1 MVDVTFGVLGPV
13 CIRVGGRPAAWP
25 RGKTGAVLASLL
37 LHVNTTVSRDR
48 LIASLWDA
56 PPSSAVANVQS
67 YITQLR
73 RMLPA
78 DARLLT
84 RGSGYA
90 LEAPPEQVDLL
101 VFDAEFQVARSE
113 AGRDEAEAATQRLQR
128 ALTLWRGR
136 PAEGSPLRG
145 DMLARVGEV
154 QEWHTQARLELA
166 ALKLSLGRPHDTLS
180 DLRRLLAEQ
189 PRRERVWYLLMRA
202 LVLCGRPDEAIE
214 AYRQACDALADGAGT
229 EPGQDLRRLRA
240 ELLGRETDA
249 GTPQRQSP
257 PVCLLPPDIVDFV
270 GRREELATAI
280 GTLRRH
286 QAQSTPDAALDGPMV
301 PVCVV
306 SGQGGVGKTAL
317 AVHLA
322 HRLRRDF
329 PDGQLHVNLRG
340 EGNHPADPEEV
351 LGRLLRALGAD
362 PAALP
367 AGLAQREELY
377 RGILANGRYLV
388 VLDDAHDEG
397 QVRPLLP
404 GTSGCAVLVTS
415 RRRLTGLP
423 AARVID
429 LPTMPP
435 QEAVDLL
442 RNIIG
447 AERAA
452 REPQNAARLVR
463 LCDCLPLAV
472 RIAGAKLA
480 ARPHWHLDQLVSR
493 LNDSSGPLSRLSHG
507 SQAVRASLAVGYQGL
522 RPEAQRL
529 FRLLGLLE
537 APDFAT
543 WPAAAL
549 LGMPYAEA
557 EDLMEELA
565 DIRLL
570 EVAGRDPTGQTRYR
584 LHDLT
589 RAYARECGEQRDGE
603 DERAAALRR
612 VLSAWLTLTRQ
623 AHVRLCGGDYRL
635 PRPTSPSWAAA
646 VDVAGR
652 HVLPDPLGWA
662 DAERAGIVAAVRQCA
677 ALGAHEIGWEL
688 AAAGLH
694 LFETRGHYD
703 EWRITHEIALPAAR
717 AAGDVR
723 GQAHMLNGLGRLFF
737 ARNDTRA
744 CEQSLKEALELF
756 EQAADRHGHA
766 LTLANMAE
774 FHRLRNRHD
783 QALACYER
791 ALVGLAEAGDRGTEI
806 SVLRGLGRMYFSQG
820 RLEHATSYTR
830 RAMRLAHDIGDVRAR
845 EFTRIVLGEIELARG
860 DLPAAEMC
868 FTQAMDGLGTLGF
881 PMGIAYAR
889 LGLATARLARHDL
902 TDADHLLGQALAAYR
917 DAFDTVGQ
925 ARVLLASAEVR
936 RRQRRFGEA
945 IAMLTDAA
953 DTYQAIASPYRY
965 GVALRALAEVHRE
978 AGDLSSAIETWERCL
993 KTLTA
998 LDAPE
1003 ANEVAALLRRH
1014 APGRYTGDRTVTA
1027 AGSGSAEAFRA
1038 S

>member
-1 MVDVTFGVLGPV
+1 M
-13 CIRVGGRPAAWP
+13 W
-25 RGKTGAVLASLL
+25 
-37 LHVNTTVSRDR
+37 
-48 LIASLWDA
+48 
-56 PPSSAVANVQS
+56 
-67 YITQLR
+67 
-73 RMLPA
+73 
-78 DARLLT
+78 
-84 RGSGYA
+84 
-90 LEAPPEQVDLL
+90 
-101 VFDAEFQVARSE
+101 
-113 AGRDEAEAATQRLQR
+113 
-128 ALTLWRGR
+128 
-136 PAEGSPLRG
+136 
-145 DMLARVGEV
+145 
-154 QEWHTQARLELA
+154 
-166 ALKLSLGRPHDTLS
+166 
-180 DLRRLLAEQ
+180 
-189 PRRERVWYLLMRA
+189 
-202 LVLCGRPDEAIE
+202 
-214 AYRQACDALADGAGT
+214 
-229 EPGQDLRRLRA
+229 
-240 ELLGRETDA
+240 
-249 GTPQRQSP
+249 
-257 PVCLLPPDIVDFV
+257 
-270 GRREELATAI
+270 
-280 GTLRRH
+280 
-286 QAQSTPDAALDGPMV
+286 
-301 PVCVV
+301 
-306 SGQGGVGKTAL
+306 
-317 AVHLA
+317 
-322 HRLRRDF
+322 
-329 PDGQLHVNLRG
+329 
-340 EGNHPADPEEV
+340 
-351 LGRLLRALGAD
+351 
-362 PAALP
+362 
-367 AGLAQREELY
+367 
-377 RGILANGRYLV
+377 
-388 VLDDAHDEG
+388 
-397 QVRPLLP
+397 
-404 GTSGCAVLVTS
+404 
-415 RRRLTGLP
+415 
-423 AARVID
+423 
-429 LPTMPP
+429 
-435 QEAVDLL
+435 
-442 RNIIG
+442 
-447 AERAA
+447 
-452 REPQNAARLVR
+452 
-463 LCDCLPLAV
+463 
-472 RIAGAKLA
+472 
-480 ARPHWHLDQLVSR
+480 
-493 LNDSSGPLSRLSHG
+493 PLSRLSHG
-507 SQAVRASLAVGYQGL
+507 SQAVRASLAVGYQGPH
-522 RPEAQRL
+522 PEAQRL

-589 RAYARECGEQRDGE
+589 RAYARDCGEQRDSE

-694 LFETRGHYD
+694 LFETRGHHD

-717 AAGDVR
+717 AAGDVH
-723 GQAHMLNGLGRLFF
+723 GQTHMLNGLGRL
-737 ARNDTRA
+737 
-744 CEQSLKEALELF
+744 
-756 EQAADRHGHA
+756 
-766 LTLANMAE
+766 
-774 FHRLRNRHD
+774 
-783 QALACYER
+783 
-791 ALVGLAEAGDRGTEI
+791 
-806 SVLRGLGRMYFSQG
+806 YFSQG
-820 RLEHATSYTR
+820 RLEHAISYTR

-889 LGLATARLARHDL
+889 LGLATAGLARHDL

-953 DTYQAIASPYRY
+953 ATYQAIASPYRY

-998 LDAPE
+998 LNAPE

-1014 APGRYTGDRTVTA
+1014 APGRHTGDRTVTA